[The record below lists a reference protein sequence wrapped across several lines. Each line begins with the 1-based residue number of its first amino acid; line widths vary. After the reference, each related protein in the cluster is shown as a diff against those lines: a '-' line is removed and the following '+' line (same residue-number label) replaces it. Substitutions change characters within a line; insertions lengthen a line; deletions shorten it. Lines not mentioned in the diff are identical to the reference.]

1 MATTKTGFLRFLDPN
16 GEVVERPQEEIQSLR
31 RAGFRAEAGQSL
43 LFADGEKVQRV
54 PIENITRIPAS
65 ASLAIPSAANAFKL
79 VANEEY
85 GGLGGVAKGLAYGA
99 GQGFTSGF
107 GAYGAQKAGLVG
119 GETLAMID
127 EAQPVAK
134 FVGEGIG
141 MAAQGGVLGVLGKAA
156 RGAGA
161 VAKGVEAAGAVAEGA
176 EAVGAA
182 SKGASLASRLGK
194 GAASMGLY
202 GAGSELTEAQ
212 IEGREAN
219 PLKAAAVMGALGA
232 AGEVAAPYV
241 SKALGKG
248 KEFFTKV
255 RADKLAEDIEGSLA
269 DAAKQTAAARTPEEV
284 AAAKVAS
291 DKARAQAKAGGV
303 AYEKNVKK
311 YTDDAVDQADI
322 NAGAGAAEAIDAQRV
337 VFKNDLEARATAIN
351 TAVAN
356 INTAKETL
364 AGMGFAGKTA
374 VAAAEKLQQNLGNV
388 AEKLAITTE
397 DIATNEGRLA
407 AAQRERAGKTT
418 LLKEQVK
425 NAGLKEQNAQ
435 AVAKAAAE
443 VTRVRAANAGEAAI
457 QKAEQSLANVRAEGA
472 FREVASQNAN
482 EILAAS
488 VGQTE
493 VLAAQ
498 NKIAKAVGKVGGAID
513 REMASLEKLDSQS
526 RRVLG
531 EEMIKTGESGA
542 AADTVIDAL
551 GASGAKE
558 AENIA
563 NVFVQKT
570 TGLTPTGFPHATKR
584 TITQALDM
592 VAKQGFDK
600 FMAFADAMP
609 RAVSIG
615 NEVVASKPGHLFD
628 WLMKN
633 DAFIKSLDVEQ
644 RVAIGRMVN
653 KGEYAATTAKAREEI
668 ARRLRSKAKPVAL
681 KEVAADAVVRME
693 GSAAASTEARAAEAM
708 TPEMAYTAK
717 DQQTLDYLA
726 GERALGESNRKQL
739 SALENSLKDVESEV
753 ARNLKRAEDRLAAA
767 TEKQSTA
774 KTTQARIEQNLK
786 INQTNADIARQK
798 SAADSIAVAQ
808 KTLAEARVAAA
819 AGGSAAADAA
829 KEASLDATRAAQEA
843 TLAGRILKGDVKR
856 ASLETAERGLK
867 EKLKILLGEGDK
879 GGIRELEQSAAA
891 IIDLTNKDF
900 AGAIEQHALT
910 KKYFVAGEEEIVAA
924 RMKDFANTPEGKKF
938 YEQVTK
944 AAQAERRKAVR
955 QVATE
960 AEAKARGGVAEAAE
974 ETGAPVSKQEVI
986 DMMTSPAVVGSMAA
1000 GGPIPALMALIS
1012 MVASRGGKG
1021 SVRKALVSM
1030 SPMFF
1035 YDASVKTASFLEAV
1049 ATSKVLQTARTVAT
1063 QRVYAKVT
1071 RPEVEAAKTYVD
1083 DLLKDQ
1089 EDARSAFMQAA
1100 SSITI
1105 PDGKF
1110 KELEAQYMGVVSELQ
1125 KRRPMTYGKGA
1136 PSAGEEDFVKAV
1148 RVMTS
1153 PMSITDA
1160 IRSGTLTQ
1168 SQADMLKVVSPAAY
1182 ANMRNMVETVARAQP
1197 KAVSPYVVRS
1207 FRIASEVIPGRL
1219 SVGAAQSLMSQAT
1232 QAQQEQ
1238 QQSQSLGTR
1247 NPAKKSSIAENAS
1260 LDRSRD

>member
-31 RAGFRAEAGQSL
+31 MAGYRAEAGQSL
-43 LFADGEKVQRV
+43 LFADGEKVHRV

-79 VANEEY
+79 VAEEEY
-85 GGLGGVAKGLAYGA
+85 GGLGGAAKGLAYGA

-107 GAYGAQKAGLVG
+107 GAYGAQKAGLVD

-141 MAAQGGVLGVLGKAA
+141 MAAQGGILGVLGKAA

-161 VAKGVEAAGAVAEGA
+161 VAKGAEAAGAVAEGA

-212 IEGREAN
+212 SQGREAN
-219 PLKAAAVMGALGA
+219 PLKAAAIMGTLGA
-232 AGEVAAPYV
+232 AGEVASPYIF
-241 SKALGKG
+241 KALGKG
-248 KEFFTKV
+248 KEFLTGL
-255 RADKLAEDIEGSLA
+255 RANKLAADAGASLA
-269 DAAKQTAAARTPEEV
+269 DAEKKV
-284 AAAKVAS
+284 AAAVTAEEKVAAKVGL
-291 DKARAQAKAGGV
+291 DEARARAKASGV
-303 AYEKNVKK
+303 ATENRVKNSIE
-311 YTDDAVDQADI
+311 DAVDDADI
-322 NAGAGAAEAIDAQRV
+322 SSGKSAAEAIDQQRV
-337 VFKNDLEARATAIN
+337 VFKRDLDARSADIN

-374 VAAAEKLQQNLGNV
+374 VAAAEKLQQTLGNV

-397 DIATNEGRLA
+397 DIATNEGLLT
-407 AAQRERAGKTT
+407 AAQRQRAGKTT

-425 NAGLKEQNAQ
+425 NAGLKEANAQ

-472 FREVASQNAN
+472 FREAASQNAD

-498 NKIAKAVGKVGGAID
+498 NKIGKAVGKVGGAID
-513 REMASLEKLDSQS
+513 RELTSLEKLDAQI
-526 RRVLG
+526 RRIVP
-531 EEMIKTGESGA
+531 EEVIRTGESGA
-542 AADTVIDAL
+542 AADTVIDSL

-563 NVFVQKT
+563 NVFVRKT
-570 TGLTPTGFPHATKR
+570 TGLTPIGVAHATKK
-584 TITQALDM
+584 TIFESLDM

-600 FMAFADAMP
+600 FMAFVEAMP
-609 RAVSIG
+609 RHVSIG

-633 DAFIKSLDVEQ
+633 DAFIKSLDVDQ

-681 KEVAADAVVRME
+681 KEAAADTVVRME
-693 GSAAASTEARAAEAM
+693 RAAAAPAEARAAEAM

-717 DQQTLDYLA
+717 DQQKLDYLA

-856 ASLETAERGLK
+856 ASLETAERGIK

-891 IIDLTNKDF
+891 IIDSTNKDF

-938 YEQVTK
+938 YEQIAL
-944 AAQAERRKAVR
+944 AAKAERRKAVR
-955 QVATE
+955 KVATE
-960 AEAKARGGVAEAAE
+960 AEAVARGGVAEAVE
-974 ETGAPVSKQEVI
+974 ETAAPVGKQEVI

-1000 GGPIPALMALIS
+1000 GGPIPALVALIS

-1035 YDASVKTASFLEAV
+1035 YDASVRTASFLEAV
-1049 ATSKVLQTARTVAT
+1049 ATSKVLKTARTVAT
-1063 QRVYAKVT
+1063 QRAYAKVT

-1083 DLLKDQ
+1083 DLIKDQ

-1100 SSITI
+1100 GSITI

-1125 KRRPMTYGKGA
+1125 KRRPMTYGKGS

-1148 RVMTS
+1148 RVMTN

-1168 SQADMLKVVSPAAY
+1168 SQADMLKVVSPSAY

-1207 FRIASEVIPGRL
+1207 FRIAPEVIPGRL
-1219 SVGAAQSLMSQAT
+1219 SIRTAQSLMNPAAAT
-1232 QAQQEQ
+1232 QQEQ
-1238 QQSQSLGTR
+1238 KQPQGLATR
-1247 NPAKKSSIAENAS
+1247 NPGPKSSVVENAS
-1260 LDRSRD
+1260 DDTFRN

>member
-1 MATTKTGFLRFLDPN
+1 M
-16 GEVVERPQEEIQSLR
+16 
-31 RAGFRAEAGQSL
+31 AGFRAEAGQSL

-65 ASLAIPSAANAFKL
+65 ASLAIPSATNAFKL
-79 VANEEY
+79 VAKEEY
-85 GGLGGVAKGLAYGA
+85 GGLGGAAKGLAYGA

-141 MAAQGGVLGVLGKAA
+141 MAAQGGILGALGKAA

-161 VAKGVEAAGAVAEGA
+161 VAKGAEAAGAVAEGA

-212 IEGREAN
+212 SQGREAN
-219 PLKAAAVMGALGA
+219 PLKAAAIMGTLGA
-232 AGEVAAPYV
+232 AGEVASPYI

-248 KEFFTKV
+248 KEFFTNL
-255 RADKLAEDIEGSLA
+255 RANKLAADVEGSLA
-269 DAAKQTAAARTPEEV
+269 DAEKKV
-284 AAAKVAS
+284 AAATTAEEKATAKVGL
-291 DKARAQAKAGGV
+291 DEARAQAKASGV
-303 AYEKNVKK
+303 ATEKRVKNSIE
-311 YTDDAVDQADI
+311 DAVDDADI
-322 NAGAGAAEAIDAQRV
+322 SSGKSAAEAIDQQRV
-337 VFKNDLEARATAIN
+337 VFENDLKARATAIDA
-351 TAVAN
+351 AVAN

-397 DIATNEGRLA
+397 DIATNEGLLT
-407 AAQRERAGKTT
+407 AAQRQRAGKTA

-425 NAGLKEQNAQ
+425 NAGLKETNAQ

-457 QKAEQSLANVRAEGA
+457 QKAEQSLANIKAEGA

-498 NKIAKAVGKVGGAID
+498 NKIGKAVGKVGGAID
-513 REMASLEKLDSQS
+513 RELTSMENLDAQI
-526 RRVLG
+526 RRIVP
-531 EEMIKTGESGA
+531 EEIIRTGESGA
-542 AADTVIDAL
+542 AADTVIDSL

-570 TGLTPTGFPHATKR
+570 TGLTPTGVAHATKK
-584 TITQALDM
+584 TIFQSLDM

-600 FMAFADAMP
+600 FMAFVEAMP
-609 RAVSIG
+609 RHVSIG

-633 DAFIKSLDVEQ
+633 DAFIKSLDVDQ

-681 KEVAADAVVRME
+681 KEAAADTVVRME
-693 GSAAASTEARAAEAM
+693 SAAAAPAEARAAEAM

-717 DQQTLDYLA
+717 DQQKLDYLA

-808 KTLAEARVAAA
+808 KTLAEARVATA

-891 IIDLTNKDF
+891 IIDSTNKDF

-938 YEQVTK
+938 YEQIAL
-944 AAQAERRKAVR
+944 AAKAERRKAVR
-955 QVATE
+955 KVATE
-960 AEAKARGGVAEAAE
+960 AETAARGGVAEAAE
-974 ETGAPVSKQEVI
+974 ETAAPVGKQEVI

-1000 GGPIPALMALIS
+1000 GGPIPALVALIS

-1035 YDASVKTASFLEAV
+1035 YDASVRTASFLEAV
-1049 ATSKVLQTARTVAT
+1049 ATSKVLKTARTVAT
-1063 QRVYAKVT
+1063 QRAYAKVT

-1083 DLLKDQ
+1083 DLIKDQ

-1100 SSITI
+1100 GSITI

-1125 KRRPMTYGKGA
+1125 KRRPMTYGKGS

-1148 RVMTS
+1148 RVMTN

-1168 SQADMLKVVSPAAY
+1168 SQADMMKVISPSAY

-1219 SVGAAQSLMSQAT
+1219 SVGGAQSLMNQAT
-1232 QAQQEQ
+1232 AAQQEQ
-1238 QQSQSLGTR
+1238 KQSQSLATR
-1247 NPAKKSSIAENAS
+1247 NPGTKSSVAENAS
-1260 LDRSRD
+1260 LDMHRN